1 MEEVA
6 TGRSTLSDR
15 VHEAWVANADALWR
29 SVRAWS
35 ADPDI
40 ASDAVAEAFAQAL
53 RRGEVIDDVGRWT
66 GRAAF
71 RIAAGMLQARRLAGS
86 ELTGDP
92 PGGDWLPEDTW
103 RCSRLSG
110 ALPMRTGWWRC
121 WPWWGVGRPRTSP
134 RSLIRPPVRCGCGF
148 TEPASACEPC
158 WRMKMVDQ
166 IERGLDELRRT
177 PVPVTWADVERRAG
191 AIRADG

>member
-92 PGGDWLPEDTW
+92 PGGDWLPEDTV
-103 RCSRLSG
+103 
-110 ALPMRTGWWRC
+110 AL
-121 WPWWGVGRPRTSP
+121 
-134 RSLIRPPVRCGCGF
+134 L
-148 TEPASACEPC
+148 EA
-158 WRMKMVDQ
+158 
-166 IERGLDELRRT
+166 LRRLTDEDRMVAVLAMVGGWPAKDIAAVIDST
-177 PVPVTWADVERRAG
+177 PG
-191 AIRADG
+191 AVRVRLHRTRKRLRTLLEDEDG